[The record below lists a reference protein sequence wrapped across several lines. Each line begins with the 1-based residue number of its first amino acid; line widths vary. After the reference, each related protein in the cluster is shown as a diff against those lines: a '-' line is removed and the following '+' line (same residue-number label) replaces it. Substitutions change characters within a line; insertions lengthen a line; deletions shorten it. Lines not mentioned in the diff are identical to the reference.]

1 VARQNDTRH
10 EPGCWKA
17 DRKEEAYR
25 GTGKPPTGESDLKT
39 DIIYTF
45 IIIALVPI
53 WVLLCVRINMSHEV
67 IRGSD
72 KVYINKDDL

>member
-1 VARQNDTRH
+1 MT
-10 EPGCWKA
+10 
-17 DRKEEAYR
+17 
-25 GTGKPPTGESDLKT
+25 T

-53 WVLLCVRINMSHEV
+53 WVLLCVRINMSPEV